1 MFMITIDG
9 SYLEGGGQIVRT
21 AVSLSAITK
30 KPVKIIN
37 IRKNRKNP
45 GLSNQH
51 IACVSAVSK
60 ICNAKVEGL
69 VKGSETLVFYPGEI
83 ISKNF
88 EIDIKTAGSI
98 SLVIQSIL
106 PITLAIDKNI
116 EITIIG
122 GTNVEFSPPIDYIKN
137 ITLKFLENIG
147 INSEITILKRGF
159 FPKGGGIVKITLK
172 PSKINPY
179 ELIENENIEIKGI
192 VLNQNLDE
200 NISKRIRKS
209 ASDELLNSGFCP
221 EIKLEK
227 TNGES
232 AGVGIFLYTNYIG
245 SDCLGKKGLLSEA
258 VGKTASEK
266 LLEELTTKMAID
278 SHLADQIIPF
288 MPFSDIKIGV
298 SKITNHTLTNIY
310 VVEKFF
316 DVKFNIKK
324 YEEKNANGYII
335 STKGV

>member
-1 MFMITIDG
+1 MITIDG

-21 AVSLSAITK
+21 AISLSAITK

-51 IACVSAVSK
+51 IACVEAVSK
-60 ICNAKVEGL
+60 ICNANVEGL
-69 VKGSETLVFYPGEI
+69 LKGSETLLFYPGEI

-88 EIDIKTAGSI
+88 EIDIKSAGSI
-98 SLVIQSIL
+98 SLVIQSLL
-106 PITLAIDKNI
+106 PISIAIDKNI

-122 GTNVEFSPPIDYIKN
+122 GTNVAFSPPIDYIKN
-137 ITLKFLENIG
+137 VTLNFLKYIG
-147 INSEITILKRGF
+147 INSEINIIERGF
-159 FPKGGGIVKITLK
+159 FPEGGGTVKIILK
-172 PSKINPY
+172 PSKIVPF
-179 ELIENENIEIKGI
+179 ELIENKNIEIKGI
-192 VLNQNLDE
+192 VFNQNLDE

-209 ASDELLNSGFCP
+209 AIDELLHNGFCP
-221 EIKLEK
+221 EIMLEQ
-227 TNGES
+227 TNGKS
-232 AGVGIFLYTNYIG
+232 TGVGIFLFSNYIG
-245 SDCLGKKGLLSEA
+245 SDCLGKRGLLSET
-258 VGKTASEK
+258 VGKIASEN
-266 LLEELTTKMAID
+266 LTEELDTKMAID

-316 DVKFNIKK
+316 DVKFNI
-324 YEEKNANGYII
+324 EEYSKNNAKGYVI

>member
-21 AVSLSAITK
+21 AISLSAITK

-51 IACVSAVSK
+51 IACVEAVSK
-60 ICNAKVEGL
+60 ICNANVEGL
-69 VKGSETLVFYPGEI
+69 LKGSETLIFYPEDI
-83 ISKNF
+83 TAKNF

-106 PITLAIDKNI
+106 PMCLAINKNI
-116 EITIIG
+116 EITLIG
-122 GTNVEFSPPIDYIKN
+122 GTNVEFSPPIDYIKK

-147 INSEITILKRGF
+147 INSEINIIERGF
-159 FPKGGGIVKITLK
+159 FPEGGGIVKISLK
-172 PSKINPY
+172 PSKIVPL
-179 ELIENENIEIKGI
+179 ELIENKNIEIKG
-192 VLNQNLDE
+192 VVFNQDLDE

-209 ASDELLNSGFCP
+209 ASDILLNKGFCP
-221 EIKLEK
+221 EIKLENREGK
-227 TNGES
+227 ST
-232 AGVGIFLYTNYIG
+232 GVGIFLFNKYIG
-245 SDCLGKKGLLSEA
+245 SDCLGKKGLLSET
-258 VGKTASEK
+258 VGKIASED
-266 LLEELTTKMAID
+266 LLEELGTKMAID

-316 DVKFNIKK
+316 DVKFNI
-324 YEEKNANGYII
+324 EEYSKDNAKGYVI

>member
-51 IACVSAVSK
+51 IACVNAVSK
-60 ICNAKVEGL
+60 ICNAEVEGL
-69 VKGSETLVFYPGEI
+69 LKGSETLVFYPKEI
-83 ISKNF
+83 TAKNF

-106 PITLAIDKNI
+106 PITLAIDKPV
-116 EITIIG
+116 EITLIG

-147 INSEITILKRGF
+147 INSELSVLNRGL
-159 FPKGGGIVKITLK
+159 FPEGGGTVKITLK
-172 PSKINPY
+172 PSKIISY
-179 ELIENENIEIKGI
+179 ELIENENIDIKGI
-192 VLNQNLDE
+192 IFNQNLDE
-200 NISKRIRKS
+200 TISKRIRKS
-209 ASDELLNSGFCP
+209 ASDILLNSGFYP
-221 EIKLEK
+221 EIRLEK
-227 TNGES
+227 TKGKS
-232 AGVGIFLYTNYIG
+232 SGVGIFLFSNYVG
-245 SDCLGKKGLLSEA
+245 SDCLGKKGLLSET
-258 VGKTASEK
+258 VGKIASEN
-266 LLEELTTKMAID
+266 LIEELNTKMAID

-288 MPFSDIKIGV
+288 MPFSDIEIGV

-316 DVKFNIKK
+316 DVKFNI
-324 YEEKNANGYII
+324 EEYSKNSAKGYVI

>member
-1 MFMITIDG
+1 MITIDG

-37 IRKNRKNP
+37 IRKNRKNS

-51 IACVSAVSK
+51 IACVNAISK

-69 VKGSETLVFYPGEI
+69 LKSSETLVFYPGDI
-83 ISKNF
+83 ISENF

-98 SLVIQSIL
+98 SLVIQSLL
-106 PITLAIDKNI
+106 PIALAIDKNI
-116 EITIIG
+116 EITLIG

-137 ITLKFLENIG
+137 VTLKFLENIG
-147 INSEITILKRGF
+147 INSEINIIERGF
-159 FPKGGGIVKITLK
+159 FPEGGGTVKITIK
-172 PSKINPY
+172 PSKIIPF
-179 ELIENENIEIKGI
+179 ELIENKSIELKGI
-192 VLNQNLDE
+192 IFNQNLDE

-209 ASDELLNSGFCP
+209 ASDILLNKGFCP

-227 TNGES
+227 TNGKS
-232 AGVGIFLYTNYIG
+232 TGVGIFLFTNYIG
-245 SDCLGKKGLLSEA
+245 SDCLGKRGIPSEK
-258 VGKTASEK
+258 VGKIASEN
-266 LLEELTTKMAID
+266 LIEELDTKMAID

-288 MPFSDIKIGV
+288 MPFSDIKVGV
-298 SKITNHTLTNIY
+298 SKITNHTSTNIY

-316 DVKFNIKK
+316 DVKFNIDEYSKD
-324 YEEKNANGYII
+324 NAKGYVI